1 MIDAVI
7 FFSLSVLMFS
17 LIGLAFMHFTE
28 DRTDYTEL
36 NRFIT
41 QMWISYQKE
50 YDRGDY
56 KGQQFKTKAEYI
68 EANLDFLIKRAK
80 EENII

>member
-17 LIGLAFMHFTE
+17 LIGLAFMHFSE
-28 DRTDYTEL
+28 DHTDYTEL

-56 KGQQFKTKAEYI
+56 KDQQFKTKAEYI

>member
-1 MIDAVI
+1 
-7 FFSLSVLMFS
+7 
-17 LIGLAFMHFTE
+17 HFAE
-28 DRTDYTEL
+28 DRTDYAEL
-36 NRFIT
+36 NRFIS

-50 YDRGDY
+50 YDRGDS
-56 KGQQFKTKAEYI
+56 KGQQHKTKAEYI